1 MNTLAD
7 RIIHFNKTVNFK
19 GILPAGISIMNPYRE
34 SEEALRCSSLFF
46 RKYYSDNNER
56 RFIIGINPGRFG
68 SGLTGVSF
76 TDPKRLEEKCGISTS
91 LPRTHEPSSE
101 FIYHMIDAYG
111 GVEKFYKHFY
121 INSVCPLGFT
131 QTNEK
136 GKEVN
141 YNYYDRKDLQ
151 EAVLPFIISS
161 LKTQIKLGLS
171 TEVAYCL
178 GFGKNHAFLKKLN
191 AEYHFFKTLI
201 PLEHPRFIKQ
211 YKAKF
216 ENEYI
221 EKYLEAFN
229 NSDT

>member
-7 RIIHFNKTVNFK
+7 RIIHFNKTVFFK
-19 GILPAGISIMNPYRE
+19 GVLPAGISIMNPYRE

-46 RKYYSDNNER
+46 KKYYSDNNER

-76 TDPKRLEEKCGISTS
+76 TDPKKLEEKCGISTS

-101 FIYHMIDAYG
+101 FIYRMIDAYG
-111 GVEKFYKHFY
+111 GVEKFYAQFY

-141 YNYYDRKDLQ
+141 YNYYDRKDLM

-161 LKTQIKLGLS
+161 LKLQIKLGMS
-171 TEVAYCL
+171 TEIAYCL
-178 GFGKNHAFLKKLN
+178 GFGKNYAFLKKLN
-191 AEYHFFKTLI
+191 AEHKFFKTLI
-201 PLEHPRFIKQ
+201 PLEHPRYIKQ

-216 ENEYI
+216 ETEYI
-221 EKYLEAFN
+221 EKYLEAL
-229 NSDT
+229 TRK

>member
-1 MNTLAD
+1 MKTLAD
-7 RIIHFNKTVNFK
+7 RIIQFNKTIAFK
-19 GILPAGISIMNPYRE
+19 GSLPEGITIMNPYKE

-46 RKYYSDNNER
+46 QKYYSDNNER

-76 TDPKRLEEKCGISTS
+76 TDPKRLEEKCGIKTS
-91 LPRTHEPSSE
+91 LPKKHEPSSE
-101 FIYHMIDAYG
+101 FIYHMIDTYG

-131 QTNEK
+131 QTNDK

-141 YNYYDRKDLQ
+141 YNYYDRKDLM

-161 LKTQIKLGLS
+161 LKKQIELGLS
-171 TEVAYCL
+171 TETAYCL
-178 GFGKNHAFLKKLN
+178 GFGKNYAFLNKLN
-191 AEYHFFKTLI
+191 AEHKFFKTLI

-221 EKYLEAFN
+221 RKYLEAFN
-229 NSDT
+229 GK